1 MYSGLQELALEPAVV
16 KDERGTSA
24 RGVPWKKT
32 TGCKWNVP
40 AFLCLTKAGI
50 GALCAWPS
58 SSRPGA
64 VVSFLS
70 EEWYNKSGYFE
81 KMFLTE
87 TLDKLLLHAQPCT
100 KPKQKTSVR
109 EGLIMEA
116 ERPRL
121 GLQSTSQNLNQVRL
135 LSCSCGPRQTN
146 KQTKK
151 TGKDVITK
159 VIPASWLI
167 PLLRTYNYSYY
178 WWPVRLKERKSQRP
192 GGMQTQD

>member
-24 RGVPWKKT
+24 RGVPWEKT
-32 TGCKWNVP
+32 TRCKWNVP

-70 EEWYNKSGYFE
+70 GEWYNKSGYFE

-100 KPKQKTSVR
+100 KPKQKTSMPD
-109 EGLIMEA
+109 GLIMEA

-121 GLQSTSQNLNQVRL
+121 GPQSTSQNLNQVQVPVL
-135 LSCSCGPRQTN
+135 ILWPQTN
-146 KQTKK
+146 KQANKK
-151 TGKDVITK
+151 VRERCDNQSHTCQLTHSSVKD
-159 VIPASWLI
+159 L
-167 PLLRTYNYSYY
+167 
-178 WWPVRLKERKSQRP
+178 
-192 GGMQTQD
+192 